1 MATKIRQ
8 AYRKHDLDNF
18 QGTDSGVDGATRYKI
33 SVTGLEFADDG
44 NGVGQSSKANLL
56 EWLQP
61 GSANAIAAFP
71 PKVWGTVDE
80 AKTDVAFHADA
91 YDWDI
96 PTAVTW
102 ELLDSGKA
110 VAFTATFASSADQ
123 TSFLNTI
130 TAKDSGLSSGK
141 YTHISYGSYKDSALD
156 KFNWS

>member
-18 QGTDSGVDGATRYKI
+18 QGTDSGVDGATRY
-33 SVTGLEFADDG
+33 SAPVTGLEFGDG
-44 NGVGQSSKANLL
+44 TSSQSSKANLL

-61 GSANAIAAFP
+61 GTANAINAFP

-91 YDWDI
+91 YDWTI
-96 PTAVTW
+96 PSTVTW

-110 VAFTATFASSADQ
+110 VAFTATFDSSADQ
-123 TSFLNTI
+123 TSFMNTI
-130 TAKDSGLSSGK
+130 TAKDSGLTSGK
-141 YTHISYGSYKDSALD
+141 YTHISYGSYKDSSLD